1 MYESLQHICRQHRS
15 DPHPGSKMKNMLKA
29 IAIAATLAVPA
40 VSSAQAFDPSVTL
53 QINTQHLPTPGT
65 GFGGSGNGGGFLA
78 NFSLDFPTQAVPATF
93 NNYLIWCI
101 DVTRAVDV
109 PGTYEY
115 QAWTAQAFANSTLG
129 SGKPNN
135 LTVEEM
141 RAVVSMVSILQ
152 TSWDSFDADLRADYQ
167 GGIWAAFRGE
177 LGNIPGTVAY
187 DANASLD
194 DWVVLYNGENQ
205 TFLTYVP
212 EPSETALLLIGI
224 AGMAFLVMKRR
235 RLV

>member
-1 MYESLQHICRQHRS
+1 
-15 DPHPGSKMKNMLKA
+15 MKNTLKA
-29 IAIAATLAVPA
+29 FAIAATLALPA
-40 VSSAQAFDPSVTL
+40 VSSAQAFDPDVSL
-53 QINTQHLPTPGT
+53 QITSQHLPTPGT
-65 GFGGSGNGGGFLA
+65 GFESFGNGGGFKA
-78 NFSLDFPTQAVPATF
+78 NFTLKFPTQAIPATF
-93 NNYLIWCI
+93 DDYLVWCI
-101 DVTRAVDV
+101 DVTRTVDV

-115 QAWTAQAFANSTLG
+115 QAWTAEAFANSTLG

-135 LTVEEM
+135 LSIEEM

-152 TSWDSFDADLRADYQ
+152 TSWNVFDADERADYQ

-177 LGNIPGTVAY
+177 LGSIPVGVTY

-212 EPSETALLLIGI
+212 EPSETALLLVGI
-224 AGMAFLVMKRR
+224 AGVAFMVMKRR

>member
-1 MYESLQHICRQHRS
+1 
-15 DPHPGSKMKNMLKA
+15 MKNMLKA

-53 QINTQHLPTPGT
+53 QINSQHLPTPGT
-65 GFGGSGNGGGFLA
+65 GFDGFGNGGGFKA
-78 NFSLDFPTQAVPATF
+78 NFSLDFPTQAIPATF
-93 NNYLIWCI
+93 SDYLVWCI

-115 QAWTAQAFANSTLG
+115 EAWTAEAFANSTLG

-135 LTVEEM
+135 LSIEEM

-152 TSWDSFDADLRADYQ
+152 TSWFSFSESQRADYQ

-177 LGNIPGTVAY
+177 LPNIPAGVVY